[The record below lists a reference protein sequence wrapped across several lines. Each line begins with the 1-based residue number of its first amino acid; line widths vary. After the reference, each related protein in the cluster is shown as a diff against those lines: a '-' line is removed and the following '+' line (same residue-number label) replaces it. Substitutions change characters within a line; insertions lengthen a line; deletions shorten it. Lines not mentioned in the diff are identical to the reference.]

1 MGTGG
6 DSLVRL
12 RKYSMVLTSATRE
25 SISRVSPLVRFSV
38 LVAVSLAIGWSS
50 LISSLALAL
59 RDDQYTHI
67 LLILPV
73 SVTLIFL
80 EWKSS
85 ESSAESR
92 ASPGL
97 ILLVAA
103 VVATLFARLQIFP
116 LQRDEQLSL
125 NMLALVLWWLGAFIV
140 SFGARAFRRA
150 LFPLCFLFWIVPI
163 PESVLYPIIRLLQAG
178 SARSAGSLFEAA
190 GVPVAQTGTQITVPG
205 LTIEVARECSS
216 IRSSLMLVV
225 TTMVLAQ
232 MLLRAVWRKAFV
244 IAVAIPMSV
253 AKNGLRI
260 FVLAMLTTRVDRSFI
275 DGRLHHQGGIIYFL
289 IALAAIILLIW
300 AFRRGEQK
308 TCALTMTNR

>member
-1 MGTGG
+1 MSTGG
-6 DSLVRL
+6 DSLIRL

-92 ASPGL
+92 ASLGL
-97 ILLVAA
+97 ILLVGA

-125 NMLALVLWWLGAFIV
+125 NILALVLWWLGAFIV

-178 SARSAGSLFEAA
+178 SAQSAGSLFEAA

-244 IAVAIPMSV
+244 IAVAIPLSV

-308 TCALTMTNR
+308 SCALRMTNR

>member
-1 MGTGG
+1 
-6 DSLVRL
+6 
-12 RKYSMVLTSATRE
+12 MVLTSATRE
-25 SISRVSPLVRFSV
+25 SISRVSPLLRFSV

-85 ESSAESR
+85 ESSAELR
-92 ASPGL
+92 ARPGL
-97 ILLVAA
+97 ILLVGA

-140 SFGARAFRRA
+140 SFGTRAFRRA

-178 SARSAGSLFEAA
+178 SAHSARSLFEAV

-300 AFRRGEQK
+300 AFRRGEK
-308 TCALTMTNR
+308 KSYALTMTNR

>member
-1 MGTGG
+1 
-6 DSLVRL
+6 
-12 RKYSMVLTSATRE
+12 MVLTSSTRE
-25 SISRVSPLVRFSV
+25 SISRVSPLLRFSV
-38 LVAVSLAIGWSS
+38 LVAVSLVIWWGS

-92 ASPGL
+92 SSPGIVL
-97 ILLVAA
+97 LAAALVATA
-103 VVATLFARLQIFP
+103 LARWQIFP
-116 LQRDEQLSL
+116 LLRDEQLSL

-140 SFGARAFRRA
+140 SFGTRAFRRA
-150 LFPLCFLFWIVPI
+150 LFPLGFLFWIVPM
-163 PESVLYPIIRLLQAG
+163 PESVLTPIIRLLQAG
-178 SARSAGSLFEAA
+178 SVQSARSLFEAA

-232 MLLRAVWRKAFV
+232 TLLRSVWRKVFV
-244 IAVAIPMSV
+244 IAVAIPISV

-308 TCALTMTNR
+308 SAP

>member
-1 MGTGG
+1 
-6 DSLVRL
+6 
-12 RKYSMVLTSATRE
+12 MVLTRATRE

-85 ESSAESR
+85 ESCAESR
-92 ASPGL
+92 SSPGL
-97 ILLVAA
+97 ILLIAA
-103 VVATLFARLQIFP
+103 VVATVFARLQIFP

-125 NMLALVLWWLGAFIV
+125 KMLALVLWWLGAFIV
-140 SFGARAFRRA
+140 SFGTRAFRRS

>member
-1 MGTGG
+1 M
-6 DSLVRL
+6 
-12 RKYSMVLTSATRE
+12 
-25 SISRVSPLVRFSV
+25 
-38 LVAVSLAIGWSS
+38 
-50 LISSLALAL
+50 SSLALAL

-125 NMLALVLWWLGAFIV
+125 KMLALVLWWLGAFIV

>member
-1 MGTGG
+1 
-6 DSLVRL
+6 
-12 RKYSMVLTSATRE
+12 MVLTRATRE

-50 LISSLALAL
+50 LIASFALDL

-85 ESSAESR
+85 ESCAESR
-92 ASPGL
+92 SSPGL
-97 ILLVAA
+97 ILLIAA
-103 VVATLFARLQIFP
+103 VVATVFARLQIFP

-125 NMLALVLWWLGAFIV
+125 KMLALVLWWLGAFIV
-140 SFGARAFRRA
+140 SFGTRAFRRS

>member
-1 MGTGG
+1 MA
-6 DSLVRL
+6 
-12 RKYSMVLTSATRE
+12 LTSTPQE
-25 SISRVSPLVRFSV
+25 SISRSSPLLRFSV
-38 LVAVSLAIGWSS
+38 LGAISLLIWWNP

-80 EWKSS
+80 DWKSS
-85 ESSAESR
+85 ETSAALPS
-92 ASPGL
+92 SPGI
-97 ILLVAA
+97 ILLAA
-103 VVATLFARLQIFP
+103 ALVVTALARWQIFP
-116 LQRDEQLSL
+116 LHRDEQVSL
-125 NMLALVLWWLGAFIV
+125 NMLALVMWWIGDFVV
-140 SFGARAFRRA
+140 SFGTRAFRRA

-163 PESVLYPIIRLLQAG
+163 PEFVLNPVIRLLQAG
-178 SARSAGSLFEAA
+178 SAQSARLLFEAA
-190 GVPVAQTGTQITVPG
+190 GLPVAQTGTQITVPG

-225 TTMVLAQ
+225 TTLVLAQ
-232 MLLRAVWRKAFV
+232 MLLRSVWRKAFV
-244 IAVAIPMSV
+244 IAVAIPISV

-308 TCALTMTNR
+308 SCAFTMTNR

>member
-1 MGTGG
+1 
-6 DSLVRL
+6 
-12 RKYSMVLTSATRE
+12 
-25 SISRVSPLVRFSV
+25 
-38 LVAVSLAIGWSS
+38 
-50 LISSLALAL
+50 
-59 RDDQYTHI
+59 
-67 LLILPV
+67 
-73 SVTLIFL
+73 LIFL

-116 LQRDEQLSL
+116 LQRDEPLSL

-140 SFGARAFRRA
+140 SFGTRAFRRA

-178 SARSAGSLFEAA
+178 SAQSARSLFEAA
-190 GVPVAQTGTQITVPG
+190 GVPVAQTGTQITVPR

-232 MLLRAVWRKAFV
+232 MLLRSVWQKALV

-300 AFRRGEQK
+300 AFRRGEQQSY
-308 TCALTMTNR
+308 ALTMTNRQK